1 MNTDELSKEHR
12 ILITMRK
19 VLSSIVRDTTPPG
32 GMRHPLNEKTI
43 EDIKH
48 CFTLIAAR
56 EKELNDDNGN
66 SNKSRPRY
74 ADEPKTSQVVSFTK
88 PKSR

>member
-1 MNTDELSKEHR
+1 MNTNELSKEHR

-19 VLSSIVRDTTPPG
+19 VLSSIVRDTTTPT
-32 GMRHPLNEKTI
+32 GMRHPLNDRTI

-56 EKELNDDNGN
+56 EKELNDEAGN
-66 SNKSRPRY
+66 TSESRPRY
-74 ADEPKTSQVVSFTK
+74 TDEPKTTQVVSFTK
-88 PKSR
+88 PKSS